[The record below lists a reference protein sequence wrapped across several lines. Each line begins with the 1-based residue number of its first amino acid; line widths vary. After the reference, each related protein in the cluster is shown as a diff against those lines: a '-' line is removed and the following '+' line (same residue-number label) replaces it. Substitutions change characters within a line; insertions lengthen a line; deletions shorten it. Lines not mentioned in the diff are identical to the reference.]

1 MKKKIQPR
9 PLARGQIR
17 NYIYLSTICARKRCT
32 RAHRSTIA
40 QAFTSAQKSERMLG
54 QALRPRWALT
64 AICTYVSL
72 PGLFACVSSS
82 APLLS
87 AMLFRAFS
95 MTCGNPT
102 WALFSPP
109 VLSDEC
115 ASAERLLGGFSST
128 LLTARRQMWA
138 CLFPVFK
145 DTSHDVMITH
155 ISEYELKKKDGRGGG
170 YLFREVPQR
179 GVLCFFYSGI
189 FSTCAFFPLQCVLL
203 PFWQRRGS
211 GVFRVLF
218 QWYLWKYMTHIKRPR
233 PPELKPPGEPPC

>member
-72 PGLFACVSSS
+72 PGLFGCVSSS

-102 WALFSPP
+102 WALFSPRCS
-109 VLSDEC
+109 LMN
-115 ASAERLLGGFSST
+115 A
-128 LLTARRQMWA
+128 
-138 CLFPVFK
+138 
-145 DTSHDVMITH
+145 
-155 ISEYELKKKDGRGGG
+155 
-170 YLFREVPQR
+170 PQR
-179 GVLCFFYSGI
+179 NGSWGASV
-189 FSTCAFFPLQCVLL
+189 PLYLQHVGRCGLVY
-203 PFWQRRGS
+203 
-211 GVFRVLF
+211 F
-218 QWYLWKYMTHIKRPR
+218 QYLKIPHTMS
-233 PPELKPPGEPPC
+233 